1 MALTS
6 TLKQSLS
13 SLPDK
18 RTATALT
25 AAFAAA
31 VFPVDTATAT
41 RQLSADEN
49 GLTLFLSSAT
59 EFVTTLPLPQRGL
72 QFQIICTAAP
82 SGASYT
88 VVTAG
93 SANIIKGQ
101 AYPAS
106 GAAGDTGT
114 ADDTITFADGA
125 AVAGDR
131 VDLIS
136 DGTSWFAYA
145 HCAVATGVVFTQ
157 AS

>member
-13 SLPDK
+13 VLPDK
-18 RTATALT
+18 RVAAAMA
-25 AAFAAA
+25 AAFTAA

-49 GLTLFLSSAT
+49 GLTLFLSAAT

-72 QFQIICTAAP
+72 RFQIICAAAP
-82 SGASYT
+82 AGASYT

-106 GAAGDTGT
+106 GFAGDTGT
-114 ADDTITFADGA
+114 ADDTITFTDSV

-131 VDLIS
+131 VELIS

-145 HCAVATGVVFTQ
+145 YCAAATGVVFTQ

>member
-1 MALTS
+1 MALVS

-13 SLPDK
+13 FLSDK
-18 RTATALT
+18 RLAKDLT
-25 AAFAAA
+25 AAFVAA

-41 RQLSADEN
+41 RQLTADEN

-82 SGASYT
+82 VGASYT

-101 AYPAS
+101 SFPAAL
-106 GAAGDTGT
+106 AAGDTGT
-114 ADDTITFADGA
+114 ADDTITFTDSV

-131 VDLIS
+131 VELIS

-145 HCAVATGVVFTQ
+145 YCAAATGVVFTQ